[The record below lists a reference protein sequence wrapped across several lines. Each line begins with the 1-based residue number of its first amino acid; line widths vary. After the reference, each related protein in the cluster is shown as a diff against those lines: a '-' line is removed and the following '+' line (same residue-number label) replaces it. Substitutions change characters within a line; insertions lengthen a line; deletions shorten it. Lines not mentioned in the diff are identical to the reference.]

1 MAANIGLIPAPTGST
16 TQPAAPSM
24 PSGQST
30 MPPGQ
35 STGNPQQLSTP
46 AVGAPVLSNSNTPL
60 SLHSNAPTTGDI
72 TISEQFMS
80 NPSWPANLCLDLLK
94 SNWEEWSFHLK
105 VQCDC
110 LGFTWWL
117 KGTLPQ
123 LDTILHPKAHY
134 IWETND
140 CSLCSFIYRCILKV
154 DYNVVSHLST
164 SQLIFDVLQQ
174 HHEKLSA
181 HAKLLLLEK
190 ALNFCYG
197 HDNPFCDGADEI
209 LAMHTRISNM
219 GPVDL
224 DQIKIIL
231 LLNAFGNNHEHLQS
245 SLYAVMDSP
254 AFGANTI
261 LCHLQQED
269 AINRLMWHSLGPT
282 PQRLLLYAGTS
293 HLGFA

>member
-1 MAANIGLIPAPTGST
+1 
-16 TQPAAPSM
+16 
-24 PSGQST
+24 
-30 MPPGQ
+30 
-35 STGNPQQLSTP
+35 
-46 AVGAPVLSNSNTPL
+46 
-60 SLHSNAPTTGDI
+60 
-72 TISEQFMS
+72 MS

-181 HAKLLLLEK
+181 HAKLLLLKK

-293 HLGFA
+293 HLGFARTARRKDTSPLTVLRQVVVWLARPWRRLTQPNAMLGGMAAMGIQPLSRCPPLARTW